1 MTMIIKSKAW
11 KSKYHDNLSQYML
24 KNCARSKNGNPLA
37 LVHWIHAKPT
47 ERRKIVRAFLE
58 NAKPLK
64 KRKNWNYLHHEVIS
78 LPKNLPVSKS
88 KQVAILYHLMG
99 EYIQKRANLHL
110 AFWVVH
116 LDKEHPH
123 AHIMIS
129 SNEIWARKNSSDRH
143 RFNRNRR
150 ELEHYQITRF
160 PELWEEYIYDKRR
173 KRRKIEIE
181 NKLNILE
188 QKMVVSDI
196 SRKQKWENSINI
208 SSSETRREANLS
220 RVRKI
225 TEKAL
230 SVSYSLDDL
239 QKNLK
244 KHNLE
249 YYASICASWI
259 IDLNLKK
266 EWLSKNQY
274 SFRFSKMPELAT
286 DLANVLTYD
295 CEKKSRLRELRR
307 IRRKCKEK
315 NRAKAR

>member
-11 KSKYHDNLSQYML
+11 KSKYHDNLSKYML

-47 ERRKIVRAFLE
+47 DIRKIVRAFLE

-78 LPKNLPVSKS
+78 LPKNLPISKS

-110 AFWVVH
+110 AFWVIH
-116 LDKEHPH
+116 LDKDHPH

-150 ELEHYQITRF
+150 ELEHYQITHF
-160 PELWEEYIYDKRR
+160 PELWEEYIYEKRR

-188 QKMVVSDI
+188 QKTAI
-196 SRKQKWENSINI
+196 SNIPDKQKWEDKINI
-208 SSSETRREANLS
+208 STSETRRETNLD
-220 RVRKI
+220 RVKKLSQ
-225 TEKAL
+225 KAL
-230 SVSYSLDDL
+230 SISYSLDDL

-244 KHNLE
+244 NHNLE
-249 YYASICASWI
+249 YYTSRWASGI

-274 SFRFSKMPELAT
+274 SFRFSKMPELTT
-286 DLANVLTYD
+286 DLANVLAY
-295 CEKKSRLRELRR
+295 EGEQKSRLRELDKV
-307 IRRKCKEK
+307 RRKSRSKK
-315 NRAKAR
+315 IVRRR